1 MSENRPLMV
10 HPSPDYLSAALKSHF
25 GYGEFRPHQREIIDA
40 TLMGRDVL
48 AILPTGAGKSLCFQL
63 PALLEEGVTLVVSP
77 LIALMND
84 QVAALQTGG
93 LPAAAIH
100 SGIASETIKNTMRR
114 AKHGGVKLLY
124 VSPERLVLDG
134 FLAYCAALNVRR
146 IVVDE
151 AHCISDWGHDF
162 RPEYRELG
170 KTRELLPNVPVM
182 AVTATAV
189 PKVREDIIARLSMA
203 DPFRVI
209 ASFDRP
215 NIVYRVEEK
224 RNAIA
229 QIRDFLDDHEDES
242 GIIYCLS
249 RASCESLSDK
259 LNEAGFV
266 TLPYHA
272 GLTADKRNRHQE
284 LFIRDEVPI
293 VCATIAFGMGINK
306 PNVRFVIHAD
316 LPKNIEGYYQ
326 ETGRAGR
333 DGLPAEALLLF
344 RTGDTV
350 KLARFLD
357 DITDPAIR
365 RLARVKLDEM
375 TGFAQAST
383 CRRRALLG
391 YFGET
396 YPHSPC
402 TGCDVCRGEAS
413 LVDESTAAHQFLS
426 SVARAAQGTEVRFG
440 LGHHVAVVSGAVTP
454 AVSKWSHDT
463 LSTFGIGRERAERDW
478 RNLGQALIGAG
489 YLTVTD
495 EKFRTIEVTAAGRTL
510 LKTRGT
516 FTMLATT
523 ESASPRKKSKKS
535 ASPSKG
541 KGGALFERLRAL
553 RKEIAAERKVAAYMV
568 FSDATLSAMA
578 ETKPST
584 ETDLLDIS
592 GVGRTKLR
600 DFGARFLGAI
610 HEFISGGGRPAGTA
624 AEGTPPVI
632 ESDDRP
638 SWQISLEEFQRGH
651 SPAEIAQTR
660 GLGESTIWAHLE
672 RALQSGEKLAIDR
685 LVSAGERATIETTAT
700 EIGATT
706 LRQIFEA
713 LNGTVPYEKIRFVR
727 ALSKEESAAER

>member
-1 MSENRPLMV
+1 MGDNRPLMNT
-10 HPSPDYLSAALKSHF
+10 PSPDYLSAALKSHF
-25 GYGEFRPHQREIIDA
+25 GYGEFRPHQREIVDA

-63 PALLEEGVTLVVSP
+63 PALLEEGVTIVVSP

-100 SGIASETIKNTMRR
+100 SGIESEAIKDTMRR
-114 AKHGGVKLLY
+114 AKRGAIKLLY
-124 VSPERLVLDG
+124 VSPERLVLDV
-134 FLAYCAALNVRR
+134 FLNYCTALNVRR

-170 KTRELLPNVPVM
+170 KARELLPGVPVM

-189 PKVREDIIARLSMA
+189 PKVQDDIIARLGMR
-203 DPFRVI
+203 DPFRVV

-224 RNAIA
+224 KNATT
-229 QIRDFLDDHEDES
+229 QIRDFLGDHEDES

-259 LNEAGFV
+259 LNDAGFV

-272 GLTADKRNRHQE
+272 GLTAEKRNRHQE

-293 VCATIAFGMGINK
+293 ICATIAFGMGINK

-344 RTGDTV
+344 RAGDTV
-350 KLARFLD
+350 KLARFNE
-357 DITDPAIR
+357 DIEDPAIR
-365 RLARVKLDEM
+365 RLARIKLDEM
-375 TGFAQAST
+375 TRFAQSST

-396 YPHSPC
+396 YPLSPC
-402 TGCDVCRGEAS
+402 TGCDICRGEAS
-413 LVDESTAAHQFLS
+413 LADESTAAHQFLS

-440 LGHHVAVVSGAVTP
+440 LGHHAAVVSGTVTP
-454 AVSKWSHDT
+454 AVSKWRHDT
-463 LSTFGIGRERAERDW
+463 LSTFGIGRERTERDW
-478 RNLGQALIGAG
+478 RSIGQALIGAG
-489 YLTVTD
+489 YLAVTD
-495 EKFRTIEVTAAGRTL
+495 EKFRTVEVTTAGRTL
-510 LKTRGT
+510 LRARGT

-523 ESASPRKKSKKS
+523 ESAAAPKKSKKS
-535 ASPSKG
+535 PPAGKG
-541 KGGALFERLRAL
+541 KSSALFERLRAL
-553 RKEIAAERKVAAYMV
+553 RKEIAVERKVAAYMV
-568 FSDATLSAMA
+568 FSDATLAAMA
-578 ETKPST
+578 ETKPAT
-584 ETDLLDIS
+584 ENELLDIS

-600 DFGARFLGAI
+600 DFGTRFLGAI
-610 HEFISGGGRPAGTA
+610 KEFMSGGGHPQGTIA
-624 AEGTPPVI
+624 AETPLTL

-638 SWQISLEEFQRGH
+638 SWQISLEEFRRGR

-672 RALQSGEKLAIDR
+672 RALQNGEKLEIDR
-685 LVSAGERATIETTAT
+685 LVSAGERTTIEAKAT
-700 EIGATT
+700 EIGATS
-706 LRQIFEA
+706 LRQIFDA
-713 LNGTVPYEKIRFVR
+713 LNGSVPYEKIRFIR
-727 ALSKEESAAER
+727 ALSKDGAGA